1 MKAKQPFT
9 YKIQPVEAMR
19 VQEIADVSYGAGSA
33 SQPAPPMVRT
43 QIYLSAR
50 QQEFLQRQAQREGET
65 MAGIIRRFID
75 QQMEV
80 PADAWSNNPLL
91 EPTPDDPANDL
102 PEDASINLDHYAY
115 GAPKRYKKLSGKWV
129 PTRAAK

>member
-1 MKAKQPFT
+1 MKAKRPFT
-9 YKIQPVEAMR
+9 YKMPPAESSV
-19 VQEIADVSYGAGSA
+19 VQEIADVSHHAVGAGEP
-33 SQPAPPMVRT
+33 SQPMVRT

-50 QQEFLQRQAQREGET
+50 QQEFLQRQAGREGET
-65 MAGIIRRFID
+65 MAGMIRRFID

-80 PADAWSNNPLL
+80 PEDAWKNNPLL

-102 PEDASINLDHYAY
+102 PEDVSINHDHYAY
-115 GAPKRYKKLSGKWV
+115 GAPKRYKKVRGKWV